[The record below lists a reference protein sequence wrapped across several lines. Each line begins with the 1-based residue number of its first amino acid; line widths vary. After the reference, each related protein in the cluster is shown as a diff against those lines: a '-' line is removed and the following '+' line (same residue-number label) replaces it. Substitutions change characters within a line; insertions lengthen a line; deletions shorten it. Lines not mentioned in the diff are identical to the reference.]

1 MASSVPSASNKRR
14 IAAWAFGVFFVLMAL
29 PALSASFPAALLLL
43 LAAGVTLPPTSR
55 KLQEKIALLSRSW
68 VRILVAVIAFSTAV
82 RLMGGLQDAST
93 QLQQQQPAVAQQTS
107 SVPRVRTPMIF
118 DVPSLIGMTVSEV
131 KTALGKPTETSKRIN
146 ADYHDA
152 YILYPRDGQDL
163 MVSYDYG
170 SNVVTDF
177 FLSTDDASGKTQNTT
192 RLLDRANLSDGD
204 ARYRVEFVKVLNDPS
219 SFTGVKIVTAAV
231 AQHEDDLQQKK
242 NDAKK
247 YDAYVEVCM
256 RHEVEGMLKAPS
268 TAKFPWADGTPSYNA
283 EKNVYTMASYV
294 DAQNAYGA
302 MIRTNYA
309 CEVIFDTETKGC
321 TTNCK
326 LYE

>member
-1 MASSVPSASNKRR
+1 MASSTPAASGQRR
-14 IAAWAFGVFFVLMAL
+14 FVSWAFGVFFALMAL
-29 PALSASFPAALLLL
+29 ISLVSSFPAALLLL
-43 LAAGVTLPPTSR
+43 LAAAVTLPPTSR
-55 KLQEKIALLSRSW
+55 RLQQKIAALSHTW
-68 VRILVAVIAFSTAV
+68 VRVIVVVIAFSTAV
-82 RLMGGLQDAST
+82 RLMGGLEEAK
-93 QLQQQQPAVAQQTS
+93 LQTQQPSLAQQTS
-107 SVPRVRTPMIF
+107 SASRVRTPMIF

-146 ADYHDA
+146 ADDHDA
-152 YILYPRDGQDL
+152 YILYTRDGQDL

-170 SNVVTDF
+170 SNIVRDF
-177 FLSTDDASGKTQNTT
+177 FLSTDDSSGKTQDTT
-192 RLLDRANLSDGD
+192 RLMDRANLSDGD
-204 ARYRVEFVKVLNDPS
+204 ARYRVEFVKVLNDS
-219 SFTGVKIVTAAV
+219 SSYTGVKIVTAAV
-231 AQHEDDLQQKK
+231 AQHEDDLQKK
-242 NDAKK
+242 TNDAKK

-321 TTNCK
+321 ATNCK